1 LVLIAWAVMPTQE
14 KHMQKFIKSLQ
25 IIIRILVATTYLVL
39 VFPFVIAGFMYES
52 IADAFKAG
60 RMINFEAWLNDV

>member
-1 LVLIAWAVMPTQE
+1 
-14 KHMQKFIKSLQ
+14 MQKFIKSLQ

>member
-25 IIIRILVATTYLVL
+25 IIIRLLVACTYLVL
-39 VFPFVIAGFMYES
+39 VLPFAIAGFIYES
-52 IADAFKAG
+52 AADAFKAG
-60 RMINFEAWLNDV
+60 RMLDINDWLRDV